1 MDLRARWRGYGTR
14 LTVSL
19 TFAVAVLSLVSG
31 VANIGA
37 TGVSGPLGEF
47 VPPAVQRIVGFTGA
61 LTGFAMLA
69 SVFGLRRGLRAAWRS
84 TMLFLPLTALQGLA
98 QPHVVS
104 DPLVVLSVLAIP
116 VVALNRRHFDRGLHL
131 STTQIAAAA
140 AVAGAQAY
148 GTVGTYALREEFGNV
163 STLVDAFYFTLV
175 TSSTVGFGDVTP
187 APASEEAKLFTM
199 TVIVVGVA
207 SFGIALSTLL
217 GPAIEARLT
226 NALGR
231 MTDSQLELLENHLLI
246 LGYGDLTEPMLEE
259 LGERAQVAV
268 VTTDEGHANELA
280 ERGYA
285 VLVADPSDE
294 EPLRR
299 VGIGEA
305 RAVLVATNDDAQDAL
320 AVLTAAELNP
330 SIPIIAAA
338 TNRENVEKLR
348 RAGADTVISPANIG
362 GRLLVESALGAEGM
376 ESLAERI
383 LGEADGSGE
392 RTE

>member
-1 MDLRARWRGYGTR
+1 MELRDYWQGYGTR
-14 LTVSL
+14 LSVGL
-19 TFAVAVLSLVSG
+19 TFAVAILSVISG

-37 TGVSGPLGEF
+37 TGLAGELGAL
-47 VPPAVQRIVGFTGA
+47 VPPAVQRIAGFTGA
-61 LTGFAMLA
+61 LTGFTMFG
-69 SVFGLRRGLRAAWRS
+69 SVLGLRRGLRAAWRS
-84 TMLFLPLTALQGLA
+84 TMLLLPLTALQGLI
-98 QPHVVS
+98 QPHAVS
-104 DPLVVLSVLAIP
+104 VPLVALSLLSMP
-116 VVALNRRHFDRGLHL
+116 VVAANRRHFDREIHL

-140 AVAGAQAY
+140 AVVGAQSY
-148 GTVGTYALREEFGNV
+148 GTVGTYALREDFGNV

-187 APASEEAKLFTM
+187 VPASEEAKLFTM
-199 TVIVVGVA
+199 SVVLVGVA

-246 LGYGDLTEPMLEE
+246 LGYGDLTEPVLEE

-268 VTTDEGHANELA
+268 ITSDEAHADELA

-299 VGIGEA
+299 AGIQEA

-320 AVLTAAELNP
+320 AVLTAAEMNP
-330 SIPIIAAA
+330 DIPIIAAA
-338 TNRENVEKLR
+338 TNRENIEKLR

-362 GRLLVESALGAEGM
+362 GRLLVESALGAKGM
-376 ESLAERI
+376 ESLADR
-383 LGEADGSGE
+383 LLDEANNAGK
-392 RTE
+392 

>member
-1 MDLRARWRGYGTR
+1 MDLRDYWRGYGTR
-14 LTVSL
+14 LTVGL
-19 TFAVAVLSLVSG
+19 TFAVAVLSLISG
-31 VANIGA
+31 VANIGT
-37 TGVSGPLGEF
+37 TGLAGEWGTV
-47 VPPAVQRIVGFTGA
+47 VPAAIQRTVGFTGA
-61 LTGFAMLA
+61 LTGFLMLA
-69 SVFGLRRGLRAAWRS
+69 SALGLRRGLRAAWRS
-84 TMLFLPLTALQGLA
+84 TMLFLPLTVAQGLV

-104 DPLVVLSVLAIP
+104 LPLVALSVLSFP
-116 VVALNRRHFDRGLHL
+116 VVASNRRHFDRGLHL
-131 STTQIAAAA
+131 STTQIAATA
-140 AVAGAQAY
+140 AVVGAQAY
-148 GTVGTYALREEFGNV
+148 GTVGTYALREDFGNV

-187 APASEEAKLFTM
+187 SPASGEAKLFTM
-199 TVIVVGVA
+199 TVVVVGVA

-268 VTTDEGHANELA
+268 VTADEAHADELA
-280 ERGYA
+280 DRGYA

-294 EPLRR
+294 DPLRR
-299 VGIGEA
+299 AGIEEA

-330 SIPIIAAA
+330 NIPIIAAA
-338 TNRENVEKLR
+338 TNRENIAKLR

-362 GRLLVESALGAEGM
+362 GRLLIESALGAEGM
-376 ESLAERI
+376 ESLADR
-383 LGEADGSGE
+383 LLNEADRRE
-392 RTE
+392 

>member
-1 MDLRARWRGYGTR
+1 MELREYWHGYGTR
-14 LTVSL
+14 LSVGL
-19 TFAVAVLSLVSG
+19 TFAVAILSVISG

-37 TGVSGPLGEF
+37 TGLTGELGAL
-47 VPPAVQRIVGFTGA
+47 VPPAVQRIAGFTGA
-61 LTGFAMLA
+61 LTGFTMFG
-69 SVFGLRRGLRAAWRS
+69 SVLGLRRGLRAAWRS
-84 TMLFLPLTALQGLA
+84 TVLLLPLTALQGLI
-98 QPHVVS
+98 QPHAVS
-104 DPLVVLSVLAIP
+104 VPLVALSLLSMP
-116 VVALNRRHFDRGLHL
+116 VVASNRRHFDREIHL

-140 AVAGAQAY
+140 AVVGAQSY
-148 GTVGTYALREEFGNV
+148 GTVGTYALREDFGNV

-199 TVIVVGVA
+199 SVILVGVA

-246 LGYGDLTEPMLEE
+246 LGYGDLTEPVLEE

-268 VTTDEGHANELA
+268 ITSDEFHADELA

-299 VGIGEA
+299 AGIQEA

-320 AVLTAAELNP
+320 AVLTAAEMNP
-330 SIPIIAAA
+330 DIPIIAAA
-338 TNRENVEKLR
+338 TNRENIEKLR

-362 GRLLVESALGAEGM
+362 GRLLVESALGAKGM
-376 ESLAERI
+376 ESLADR
-383 LGEADGSGE
+383 LLDEANNAG
-392 RTE
+392 R